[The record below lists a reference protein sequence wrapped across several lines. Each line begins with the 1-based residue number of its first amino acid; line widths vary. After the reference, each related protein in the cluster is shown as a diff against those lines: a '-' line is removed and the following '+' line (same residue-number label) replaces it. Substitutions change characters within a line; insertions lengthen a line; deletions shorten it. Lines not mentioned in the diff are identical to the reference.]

1 MKSQLFP
8 AFKLSLLCLLL
19 FVVVYPLIM
28 LGFAQFAPNQGKVQF
43 LEHKGRIVGAAN
55 IGQNFT
61 QDYYF
66 NTRPSAVAYNAASS
80 GGSNKAPSNPE
91 YLSQVQARIDTFLVH
106 NPTVKRH
113 EIPAELITASG
124 SGLDPHL
131 SLAGAMV
138 QIDRIA
144 KTRAITKEKLVKL
157 VNNQLEKPLLGMFGT
172 EKINVLK
179 LNIALDDLK

>member
-61 QDYYF
+61 QDHYF
-66 NTRPSAVAYNAASS
+66 NARPSAVAYNAASS
-80 GGSNKAPSNPE
+80 GGSNKAPSNPA

-144 KTRAITKEKLVKL
+144 KIRTIAKEKLVKL